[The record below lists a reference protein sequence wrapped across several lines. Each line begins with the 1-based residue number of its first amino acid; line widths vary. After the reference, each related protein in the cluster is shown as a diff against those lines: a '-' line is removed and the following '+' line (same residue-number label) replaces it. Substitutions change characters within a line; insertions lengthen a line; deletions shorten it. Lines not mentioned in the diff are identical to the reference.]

1 MSHDPNVSDADTMKG
16 LSLAIAAMAGLTVV
30 LILSANIFFG
40 A

>member
-16 LSLAIAAMAGLTVV
+16 LSKAIGGMVAITIVLIIAANV
-30 LILSANIFFG
+30 FFG